1 MRPPIEDHGE
11 NAGSVCE
18 YWGIKKSE
26 YLECFIQISEKWQN
40 EIGSSSYI
48 CDFVNEG
55 ILEICHSVEDFKRV
69 SDTLLPYFK
78 QIFTQEDGSLQFAQ
92 KLFAAVKALQI
103 DSIEMFETVCRQ
115 TFEQNQVN
123 REKEGAKRD
132 GSQFA
137 QYVSNSIIGELQQ
150 VVKKNFRISL
160 RKL

>member
-1 MRPPIEDHGE
+1 MRLPIKDHRE
-11 NAGSVCE
+11 YAGSVCD

-26 YLECFIQISEKWQN
+26 YLECFIQISEEWQN
-40 EIGSSSYI
+40 EIGSSSYM

-55 ILEICHSVEDFKRV
+55 ILEICRSVEDFKRV

-92 KLFAAVKALQI
+92 ELFDAVRVLQI

-115 TFEQNQVN
+115 TFEQNQIN

-137 QYVSNSIIGELQQ
+137 QYVSNSVRGELQQ
-150 VVKKNFRISL
+150 VVGKETLEFL
-160 RKL
+160 